1 MAPRPTVG
9 PLLKEWRS
17 HRRMSQLALA
27 SAADVSQRHISFVES
42 GRSSPSRELLLHL
55 ARALDIPLRDQ
66 NLLLTAAGYA
76 KVFTEY
82 DYEAADLAPLRAAV
96 DAMLAGVE
104 PYPAMAIDRAW
115 NVHRINDG
123 AGALFG
129 ELIGPDAPVEQPLNL
144 ARLVFHPDGVR
155 GRILNFDAVAAVLLD
170 RVDRDVMLSPDD
182 HDVATLRDEL
192 VSYPGVTDIDRRGG
206 IEAPPAFSLEL
217 ALATD
222 RGTMRFFTTLAS
234 VGSPTDVTAE
244 ELSVEFY
251 FPLDDATEQLL
262 RAPG

>member
-1 MAPRPTVG
+1 MSTRTTVG

-27 SAADVSQRHISFVES
+27 TAADVSQRHISFVES

-55 ARALDIPLRDQ
+55 ARTMDVPLRDQ

-76 KVFTEY
+76 RVFTEY
-82 DYEAADLAPLRAAV
+82 DYESADLAPLRAAV
-96 DAMLAGVE
+96 DAMLSGVE

-123 AGALFG
+123 AAALFG
-129 ELIGPDAPVEQPLNL
+129 ELLGPGVPVDEPLNL

-155 GRILNFDAVAAVLLD
+155 RHIVNFESVAAVLLD
-170 RVDRDVMLSPDD
+170 RIDRDAILSPDD
-182 HDVATLRDEL
+182 HQLAALRDDL
-192 VSYPGVTDIDRRGG
+192 LAQPGVASIDRRGG
-206 IEAPPAFSLEL
+206 IEAPPAFSLEVVL
-217 ALATD
+217 DTA
-222 RGTMRFFTTLAS
+222 RGRMRFFTTLAS
-234 VGSPTDVTAE
+234 VGAPTDVTAE

-251 FPLDDATEQLL
+251 FPSDEATETLL
-262 RAPG
+262 RGE